1 MTNQE
6 TQLEL
11 DFGMLT
17 VAQQERVDSFIK
29 NQKEQTLNNIKNSNT
44 IETLLNEGG
53 FIKGVDYE
61 NTIKTKIVTGEKE
74 FGYGSD
80 TFKADVTYE
89 MVEGNVY
96 ILYKKYDSRE
106 NKIVT
111 QRGYVSR
118 NSDKLE
124 CSYITSQYRA
134 YKPKSLYE
142 KLLENNSNAQN
153 EYDSANREKA
163 VINYTVEKYKTL
175 FPKAEVTVG
184 RDYYKNYRS
193 NYIEFPIVMVKF
205 EKGSYV
211 SFRLGYE
218 NDKETVYKK
227 YDAVEAQLSAI
238 ELLNIF
244 NQQ

>member
-11 DFGMLT
+11 DFGILT
-17 VAQQERVDSFIK
+17 VAQQERVDSFIQ
-29 NQKEQTLNNIKNSNT
+29 NQKEQVLNSVKNNNI

-61 NTIKTKIVTGEKE
+61 NTVKTKIITEEKE
-74 FGYGSD
+74 FYYDGG
-80 TFKADVTYE
+80 FKTIVTYE
-89 MVEGNVY
+89 KVEGNVS

-111 QRGYVSR
+111 QRGYVSK

-124 CSYITSQYRA
+124 CSYITPQYRA

-142 KLLENNSNAQN
+142 KLLESNSKAQN
-153 EYDSANREKA
+153 EFDSDNRERLVVK
-163 VINYTVEKYKTL
+163 YTVNKYKNL
-175 FPKAEVTVG
+175 FPKAEITLG
-184 RDYYKNYRS
+184 KDYYRDYRNSYK
-193 NYIEFPIVMVKF
+193 EFPIVMVKF
-205 EKGSYV
+205 ESGSYI

-218 NDKETVYKK
+218 NDKETIHKK
-227 YDAVEAQLSAI
+227 YDAVEAQLSPI
-238 ELLNIF
+238 EILNLYS
-244 NQQ
+244 QQ